1 MSDVNFSVGIERLVT
16 NTAIEYKL
24 SRDQAIAKIEW
35 VLSDLKR
42 KPPGAPTP
50 PVNEKDIN
58 LEAKA
63 A

>member
-1 MSDVNFSVGIERLVT
+1 MSEPNFNVGIERLVT

-24 SRDQAIAKIEW
+24 SREQAIAKIEW

-50 PVNEKDIN
+50 PVGEV
-58 LEAKA
+58 EVVHAKA